1 MFRVYEDLLM
11 KTCFTFAIVSLIAA
25 GTAFGRE
32 IAADGTQSVLVQPK
46 TTVVTTAPAII
57 VETVPCR
64 NGRCHKSSC
73 ANGQCSTRLFSVE
86 EKNSESCRNRL
97 FGGTV
102 VRKNSRTVVRPVR

>member
-25 GTAFGRE
+25 STSFGGE

-46 TTVVTTAPAII
+46 AAIVTTAPAVI
-57 VETVPCR
+57 VEATPCQ
-64 NGRCHKSSC
+64 NGRC
-73 ANGQCSTRLFSVE
+73 GTRLYAVE
-86 EKNSESCRNRL
+86 ERNSESCRNRL
-97 FGGTV
+97 FGGKV